1 MGRLLVIGLLA
12 LASTTA
18 TAQVHLPGIAPPV
31 NPQRDAQCAEHSE
44 EWRVQTRRV
53 EEARRVCERR
63 DGGTVK
69 TSGVWMPNCRSLAQ
83 AYVTCAPISDQLC
96 FLAAQQQASVSS
108 CYRQVAANR
117 NAERDRQ
124 STLRR
129 IEDQRQQLES
139 ALQTAVEV
147 RDKGVAQ
154 TVIDRYTRTP
164 KEAASD
170 LHGHIREAART
181 TGTIAPDS
189 QPQLNRVGTASD
201 AALRAMPLNPVA
213 IEFASQS
220 AAAARARMGDAL
232 NQLDGTVSQAN
243 VEFAST
249 RRTEP
254 PAEAATAR
262 SQLRGAVQGL
272 NGGSASQVP
281 PAGGAMAGPSG
292 RLRDPPGVP
301 SSAGHRTLAGRGGLD
316 ELAEA
321 EETETLQERES
332 RARADHMLLQSIMKL
347 QRDINANSPANR
359 AASQR

>member
-1 MGRLLVIGLLA
+1 
-12 LASTTA
+12 
-18 TAQVHLPGIAPPV
+18 
-31 NPQRDAQCAEHSE
+31 
-44 EWRVQTRRV
+44 
-53 EEARRVCERR
+53 
-63 DGGTVK
+63 
-69 TSGVWMPNCRSLAQ
+69 LAQ